1 MKRKRKLDYLDYL
14 EDVSNYNF
22 ILKTFEKKFDQ
33 VVDKKKMNSRKFGK
47 DESSNLES
55 SDKEASVISSDESYE
70 SESKP
75 TIAVINSDSKS
86 L

>member
-1 MKRKRKLDYLDYL
+1 M
-14 EDVSNYNF
+14 
-22 ILKTFEKKFDQ
+22 
-33 VVDKKKMNSRKFGK
+33 DKKKMNSREVGK

-55 SDKEASVISSDESYE
+55 SDKESSIISSDESYE